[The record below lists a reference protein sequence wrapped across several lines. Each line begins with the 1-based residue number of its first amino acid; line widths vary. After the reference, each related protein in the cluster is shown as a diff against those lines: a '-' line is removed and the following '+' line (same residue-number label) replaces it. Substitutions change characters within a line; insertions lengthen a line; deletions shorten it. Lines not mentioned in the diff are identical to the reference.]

1 MLSEPAASVR
11 PVPTDLR
18 VPRPERPWSGVEV
31 PPATGLGSMP
41 GTDALEAARIVV
53 GECPDLPFVARL
65 PARGPQSGAVART
78 AGLLV
83 GLPVDAQP
91 AGWRLVD
98 HPGRDAERI
107 AADLSADL
115 DALEEVLDGYR
126 GPLKLDVVGP
136 LSLSAELAKN
146 RGDLALADHGIRR
159 EIVQSLAEGL
169 AQQVSGLRR
178 RVPGAQPIVALDEPR
193 LAAVLAGD
201 VPTASGFGRLRAVE
215 QAEARESW
223 RSIVDAVGP
232 EVAVLVRL
240 PAALVVDGDP
250 NASAAAPD
258 VLGAVRDSG
267 VSALLFAPAAVPRRS
282 YDAFA
287 ELVEAGV
294 DLGLGVVAAGVATNP
309 DVTRQDRAARTA
321 ADFWSALGF
330 AAADSV
336 GRLLLTPVEE
346 LAGVSA
352 RTARDVLRRTREVG
366 PVLAE
371 LLSDRS

>member
-1 MLSEPAASVR
+1 M
-11 PVPTDLR
+11 PTELR

-31 PPATGLGSMP
+31 APATGLGSMP
-41 GTDALEAARIVV
+41 GTDALEAARVVV

-136 LSLSAELAKN
+136 LSLAAALAKN

-159 EIVQSLAEGL
+159 EIAQSLAEGL
-169 AQQVSGLRR
+169 AQQVDGLRR
-178 RVPGAQPIVALDEPR
+178 RVPGAAPVVALDEPR

-201 VPTASGFGRLRAVE
+201 VATASGFGRLRAVE
-215 QAEARESW
+215 QAEVRESW
-223 RSIVDAVGP
+223 RVIVDALGP

-240 PAALVVDGDP
+240 PADLVVDGDP
-250 NASAAAPD
+250 TASPTAPPVLAAA
-258 VLGAVRDSG
+258 RDSG
-267 VSALLFAPAAVPRRS
+267 VAALLLAPAAVPRRA
-282 YDAFA
+282 YDAVA
-287 ELVEAGV
+287 ELVEAGI
-294 DLGLGVVAAGVATNP
+294 DLGLAVVAVSATSPPELTRP
-309 DVTRQDRAARTA
+309 DHAARAA

-330 AAADSV
+330 AAPDSV
-336 GRLLLTPVEE
+336 GRLLLTPADD
-346 LAGVSA
+346 LGDTSL